1 MGDILTQIQDDLD
14 MLLNMMSRDLAHIRE
29 SAPPGVPPGQQRL
42 ESFAELEARNAAEN
56 SQSSSNPTQQAAPN
70 GTPAPPSQE
79 QFQADIKERAADM
92 VLKFSAIEKMIASL
106 PGLKSSEQEQIERMK
121 ELEGQL
127 EELEGERVGAV
138 KEKERLLGMVE
149 EKIMGVG
156 RVR

>member
-1 MGDILTQIQDDLD
+1 
-14 MLLNMMSRDLAHIRE
+14 MMSRNLAHIRE
-29 SAPPGVPPGQQRL
+29 NAPPGVPPGQQRL

-56 SQSSSNPTQQAAPN
+56 SQNSSNPAQQAPPV
-70 GTPAPPSQE
+70 GTPVPPSQE

-127 EELEGERVGAV
+127 EELEGERVQAV
-138 KEKERLLGMVE
+138 KEKEKLLAMVE